1 MTKIATFLPHR
12 LILQCCRRKGRDFS
26 AMEGNSD
33 VKGESNLRSD
43 RTSIIVCNT
52 VHKVD
57 LFDIYFG
64 LFLCDCQICINWML
78 AGGLA
83 WYYVALM

>member
-1 MTKIATFLPHR
+1 
-12 LILQCCRRKGRDFS
+12 
-26 AMEGNSD
+26 MEGNYD

-43 RTSIIVCNT
+43 SASIIVCNM

-57 LFDIYFG
+57 LFDVYYG
-64 LFLCDCQICINWML
+64 LFPCDCQICTNCML

-83 WYYVALM
+83 W